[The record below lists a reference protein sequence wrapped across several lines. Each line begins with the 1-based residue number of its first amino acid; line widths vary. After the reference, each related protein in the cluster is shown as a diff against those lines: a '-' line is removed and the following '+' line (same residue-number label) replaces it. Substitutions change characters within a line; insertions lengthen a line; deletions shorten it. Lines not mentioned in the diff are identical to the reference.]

1 MTEGNMQCHELV
13 DKSTNGREYIDQ
25 LGLQDIKFDALLQI
39 RKRSYYTEDA
49 RNHREEE

>member
-1 MTEGNMQCHELV
+1 MTELKIQRHELA
-13 DKSTNGREYIDQ
+13 DKCTNRPEYIDQ

-39 RKRSYYTEDA
+39 RKISYYTEDA